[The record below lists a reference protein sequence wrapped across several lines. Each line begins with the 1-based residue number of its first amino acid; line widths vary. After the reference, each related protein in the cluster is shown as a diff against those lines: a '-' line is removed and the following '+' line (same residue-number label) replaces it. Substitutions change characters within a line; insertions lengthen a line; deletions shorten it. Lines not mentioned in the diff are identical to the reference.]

1 VIAPEGAVVRLVAI
15 TAETKELM
23 ARNRRML
30 KECEMECA
38 DFH

>member
-1 VIAPEGAVVRLVAI
+1 MAPEGAVVRLVAM

-30 KECEMECA
+30 NKCEIECVEC
-38 DFH
+38 H